1 MFVEFDSVYSSKPS
15 TFKNIFIVMN
25 TLDKTDLAIL
35 RAMQKNC
42 RLTTKELAAKVN
54 LSTTPVFE
62 RLRRLERE
70 GYISRYSAVLNP
82 EKLDLGFMVF
92 CNVKLHTM
100 NRERVI
106 EFTDRI
112 RSTEGVAECYNVGGR
127 FDFLLKIY
135 APSMKRYQEFVI
147 DTLATIDNI
156 ASIESQFVMEGIKT
170 SGNIPI

>member
-1 MFVEFDSVYSSKPS
+1 
-15 TFKNIFIVMN
+15 MN
-25 TLDKTDLAIL
+25 ALDNTDLAIL
-35 RAMQKNC
+35 RAVQENC
-42 RLTTKELAAKVN
+42 RLTTKELASKVN

-70 GYISRYSAVLNP
+70 GYIARYSAILDA
-82 EKLDLGFMVF
+82 EKLDMGFMVF
-92 CNVKLHTM
+92 CNVKLQTM

-106 EFTDRI
+106 EFTERI

-135 APSMKRYQEFVI
+135 APSMKRYQQFVI

-156 ASIESQFVMEGIKT
+156 ASIESQFVMDSIKT
-170 SGNIPI
+170 LGGIPV